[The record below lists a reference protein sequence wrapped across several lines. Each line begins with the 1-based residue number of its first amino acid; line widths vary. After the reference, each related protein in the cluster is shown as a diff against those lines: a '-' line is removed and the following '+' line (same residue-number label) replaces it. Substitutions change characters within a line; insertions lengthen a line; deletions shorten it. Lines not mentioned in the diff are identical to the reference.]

1 MNQSGNLTG
10 ALLQNL
16 SVTVTHAH
24 LSSRY
29 PGWNRLNETPSFNRL
44 YFIDGGEGKVIL
56 NGQAHYPR
64 PGQLMIMPAGSTQ
77 TTETS
82 PDNPYKRYFCHFD
95 AHIGEWPLFH
105 TGNKLYIS
113 DVAEPDAI
121 REIFTEM
128 ITRFPEEN
136 LLSTM
141 RNQAA
146 LLHLLALCLEDGGY
160 SDFMGELAHTNGQ
173 KQLANVLQYI
183 EQRLTQPMEVEELAE
198 LVHLHPNY
206 FIPYFKKY
214 MGFRPCIMCSSSGW
228 NWLKDSSLTLLPAF
242 PISLRRWAWS
252 WPISRNISRNLPAYL
267 PLPTGTAQGRGEKR
281 TMRVQGDEPAEIQVP
296 RAVTSRLSQPA
307 AVFTH

>member
-16 SVTVTHAH
+16 TVTVTHAH

-56 NGQAHYPR
+56 NGQAHFPR

-105 TGNKLYIS
+105 TGNKLYIC

-173 KQLANVLQYI
+173 RQLANVLQYI

-206 FIPYFKKY
+206 FILYFKKY
-214 MGFRPCIMCSSSGW
+214 MGVPPMHYVQLKRMELAKRQLSYSTSS
-228 NWLKDSSLTLLPAF
+228 
-242 PISLRRWAWS
+242 ISDIAAQVGMELAHFS
-252 WPISRNISRNLPAYL
+252 KYFKKSTGVSPSAYRNSTR
-267 PLPTGTAQGRGEKR
+267 
-281 TMRVQGDEPAEIQVP
+281 
-296 RAVTSRLSQPA
+296 
-307 AVFTH
+307 